1 MPPPEPAPVPDA
13 VLPGS
18 VRAEQAGMIWGVS
31 FLGVLRFPEE
41 RNTFLAD
48 VQNVLTAEA
57 ARAKGT
63 AGRAGP
69 AKGTAGRA
77 GPGCGLLGAARA
89 EQAGLIWGV
98 SFLGVPQEIEIYG
111 EERARTGCGADAAY
125 DIAVPVGLQVQR
137 PASGGVAVEF
147 HGEVVR
153 SDDQRQRAC
162 AINLW

>member
-1 MPPPEPAPVPDA
+1 
-13 VLPGS
+13 
-18 VRAEQAGMIWGVS
+18 MIWGVS

-41 RNTFLAD
+41 RNTFRAD

-69 AKGTAGRA
+69 
-77 GPGCGLLGAARA
+77 GCGLFGSARA

-153 SDDQRQRAC
+153 SDDQRPAC
-162 AINLW
+162 LRHNLW

>member
-1 MPPPEPAPVPDA
+1 MPPPEPAPVADA
-13 VLPGS
+13 VSLDRS
-18 VRAEQAGMIWGVS
+18 VLSRQAGMIWGVS

-41 RNTFLAD
+41 RNTFRAD

-69 AKGTAGRA
+69 
-77 GPGCGLLGAARA
+77 GCGLFGSARA

-153 SDDQRQRAC
+153 SDDQRPAC
-162 AINLW
+162 LRHNLW